1 MSRRRGFTL
10 TEIAVGLFL
19 GALVLATIYQLFS
32 YFRRG
37 AESPLSAMDIEQSTL
52 NVVRWLQR
60 DLGETNLQSIRSSS
74 GIGMVSMLSPRRV
87 DDDVEL
93 AMESVVWQ
101 RLVVYRLAPLA
112 DASGRAQLVRSYGA
126 LLSGSQQHAPCTPPA
141 ADMSGG
147 TEPRVL
153 GNAFALARLGGFKV
167 YWLDASGVERDF
179 GETASE
185 RGAPVRVKFVLQTA
199 SSATGKASQRNVEFA
214 VMPQN

>member
-19 GALVLATIYQLFS
+19 GALVLGTLYQVFV

-74 GIGMVSMLSPRRV
+74 GLGTVSMLSPRRP
-87 DDDVEL
+87 DDDVDL
-93 AMESVVWQ
+93 AMETVVWKRSVLY
-101 RLVVYRLAPLA
+101 RLVPQAATP
-112 DASGRAQLVRSYGA
+112 GRAQLVRAYVA
-126 LLSGSQQHAPCTPPA
+126 LPHSFAEQLPSNPPA
-141 ADMSGG
+141 VDASGA

-153 GNAFALARLGGFKV
+153 GNAFALARFGGFTV
-167 YWLDASGVERDF
+167 YWIDPSGTERDF
-179 GETASE
+179 GETAAD
-185 RGAPVRVKFVLQTA
+185 RGAPVRVRFVLQTA
-199 SSATGKASQRNVEFA
+199 SSATGKTSQRKVEFS